1 MRNYYLAAGAAL
13 VITACSAEIESTKAG
28 PAEAAPIETADTAP
42 AEPTETQP
50 MEEGLVDGPGASE
63 VTLVRGEPFR
73 GVYPLIECVNED
85 CIIMMASNARGNAA
99 RSPDLAFKPDP
110 EAVLGGFERIDLST
124 VSPAY
129 SEYDAAWRIGQDPE
143 ATDIY
148 LQVIHESQYWDE
160 APSFLVAQVIGFE
173 TTATAYSVL
182 NYPNDKDN
190 FRELFKLEPR
200 MGPQPRVTV
209 GKNGAITV
217 EEFGPDYGEPIS
229 STTRYWAG
237 GDHGEYLATREEMAA
252 DFGET
257 LEEIDAMLAAEQ

>member
-1 MRNYYLAAGAAL
+1 MRFNLIGYAAL
-13 VITACSAEIESTKAG
+13 VLLVACSQ
-28 PAEAAPIETADTAP
+28 ETTTPQASVDVSSE
-42 AEPTETQP
+42 AEPAL
-50 MEEGLVDGPGASE
+50 EEGLVDGPGASK

-73 GVYPLIECVNED
+73 GVYPLIECVDED
-85 CIIMMASNARGNAA
+85 CIIMMASDARGNAA
-99 RSPDLAFKPDP
+99 RGPDLTFKPDLDT
-110 EAVLGGFERIDLST
+110 AFAGFERMDLST

-129 SEYDAAWRIGQDPE
+129 SEYDTAWRIGEDPA

-148 LQVIHESQYWDE
+148 LQVIHDSESWDQ
-160 APSFLVAQVIGFE
+160 APAFLVTQVAGFDHVS
-173 TTATAYSVL
+173 TTYSVL

-200 MGPQPRVTV
+200 IGPQPRVSV

-229 STTRYWAG
+229 SVTRYWAG
-237 GDHGEYLATREEMAA
+237 NEHGEYLATREEMAA

-257 LEEIDAMLAAEQ
+257 LEEIDAMLAAEE